1 MSRDMST
8 LGSPSRPSLPPG
20 RTSSA
25 FNALLSET
33 MGPASTPAI
42 TAKEAEIEAWMAPGG
57 RLRIG
62 SDGVPVK
69 FNLHKVAAA
78 KAVATAALRGS
89 PSPPSATRR
98 SAASS
103 SVQVLLRSSDG
114 VSTTTTTAAAAA
126 AAAAVTHDSKATMS
140 TTATT
145 TTTTTTSASSS
156 SAEINHGLQLLV
168 ALVGEPAMSQLGLG

>member
-1 MSRDMST
+1 MSRDTSS

-20 RTSSA
+20 RTNTSA

-33 MGPASTPAI
+33 LGPSTTPAL

-78 KAVATAALRGS
+78 RAVATAALRSS
-89 PSPPSATRR
+89 PSPSSA
-98 SAASS
+98 
-103 SVQVLLRSSDG
+103 QQLLRSTTTAVTHDSQATLMSQ
-114 VSTTTTTAAAAA
+114 STTTTT
-126 AAAAVTHDSKATMS
+126 
-140 TTATT
+140 TATT
-145 TTTTTTSASSS
+145 STTSVSSS
-156 SAEINHGLQLLV
+156 TAEINHGLQLLV